1 MTGKGVNSHSD
12 SEKQQLARKLHKPII
27 EQLNIIQY
35 NIIFSSAVRYNILN
49 TKKSLNICDKNLDIK
64 FE

>member
-35 NIIFSSAVRYNILN
+35 NIIFSSAVRYNIL
-49 TKKSLNICDKNLDIK
+49 TKIYWIPKKP
-64 FE
+64 